1 MDIGERFYTP
11 EKRPISWL
19 CNASIKVSFQ
29 SFRVIEG
36 THLLDSRILRALCT
50 TLIFATA
57 LALVVVARKTF
68 LILIFA
74 ALFAYLMEPMVSREQ
89 RSIKGKRVR
98 AVAVTYLA
106 FWLVIAGLSF
116 LAGRTLIEQSRS
128 FLAKAPETAQ
138 KMQTGEIAKE
148 FGQKHGLSEQT
159 SSRMQRY
166 IQQHQDNIQKVLS
179 YFKDQVRRYAGGVIA
194 VLLVPLLAMLFPQDK
209 TRFPMQIVETY
220 STGRNRAY
228 LTSVIQDCDRMLGEY
243 M

>member
-1 MDIGERFYTP
+1 
-11 EKRPISWL
+11 
-19 CNASIKVSFQ
+19 
-29 SFRVIEG
+29 
-36 THLLDSRILRALCT
+36 
-50 TLIFATA
+50 
-57 LALVVVARKTF
+57 VVARKTF

-74 ALFAYLMEPMVSREQ
+74 ALFAYLMEPMVSRVQ

-179 YFKDQVRRYAGGVIA
+179 YFKDQVRRY
-194 VLLVPLLAMLFPQDK
+194 
-209 TRFPMQIVETY
+209 E
-220 STGRNRAY
+220 
-228 LTSVIQDCDRMLGEY
+228 
-243 M
+243 